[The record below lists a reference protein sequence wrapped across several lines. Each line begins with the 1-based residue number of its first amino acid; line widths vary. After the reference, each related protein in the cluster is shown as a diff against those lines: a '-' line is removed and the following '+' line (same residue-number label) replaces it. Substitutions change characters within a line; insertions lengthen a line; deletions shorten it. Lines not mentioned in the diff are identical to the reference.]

1 MNNRLSRIL
10 PALLLTMILPACSG
24 LLTSEQPAR
33 QNYLLQPLG
42 AAGGGFE
49 GSRDSALRLGLSVI
63 PGLDTDRIQA
73 LDPDARLIPYANAR
87 WPDRLPEVLAS
98 VLRRSLE
105 TTGQFAQV
113 TSGGR
118 PAGTEW
124 VLDLELRAFYGIR
137 NSAGTTE
144 SVRIALAGTL
154 ACGGDAWR
162 VNLTDSA
169 PVAEERL
176 AAVVAAHQAA
186 LNAVTRDLIGQLGER
201 CRAVA
206 GSTT

>member
-1 MNNRLSRIL
+1 MKKRTLRVL
-10 PALLLTMILPACSG
+10 PALLLAVILPGCSG

-49 GSRDSALRLGLSVI
+49 GSPHVSLRLGLGVI
-63 PGLDTDRIQA
+63 PGLDTDRILA

-87 WPDRLPEVLAS
+87 WPDRLPEVLSS
-98 VLRRSLE
+98 VLQRSLE
-105 TTGQFAQV
+105 GTGRYAQV
-113 TSGGR
+113 ASGGR
-118 PAGTEW
+118 AAEGEW

-137 NSAGTTE
+137 TRAGSTD

-154 ACGGDAWR
+154 ACGAETGR
-162 VNLTDSA
+162 LSLTHSA

-186 LNAVTRDLIGQLGER
+186 LDAVTRQLVEQLGER
-201 CRAVA
+201 CRT
-206 GSTT
+206 STSPG

>member
-1 MNNRLSRIL
+1 VV
-10 PALLLTMILPACSG
+10 LPACGG

-42 AAGGGFE
+42 ATGGGFE
-49 GSRDSALRLGLSVI
+49 GSQNATLRLGLGVI

-98 VLRRSLE
+98 VLQRSLE

-113 TSGGR
+113 ASGGR
-118 PAGTEW
+118 AAGTEW

-137 NSAGTTE
+137 NSAGSTE

-154 ACGGDAWR
+154 ACGDGTYR
-162 VNLTDSA
+162 LNLTDSA

-201 CRAVA
+201 CRATVD
-206 GSTT
+206 SSP